1 MAMPAI
7 DFCKFHGFGNDYIVI
22 EGSVLPADTDIS
34 ALARAMC
41 VRNTGVGSD
50 GIALIGNSEDAD
62 FMCRIIN
69 PDGSEAG
76 FSGNGTRCAVA
87 YLYFKG
93 LWEEGS
99 LRLETLSGVKD
110 YTFIGRSGNSF
121 RFLAELGSPKF
132 SSADIPFLPDS
143 SGTEL
148 EEVIDHPVSAGVRN
162 LKVTLVNVGNPV
174 CAVFVDDFDFNWRR
188 VGKKLEG
195 HPQFPERTNVVFVKV
210 TDRERIEIRIWERGA
225 GETASSGTCS
235 IAAAVVSAHTGQTE
249 RKVSVEAPGGTTEAV
264 WREDGEMLIEGTA
277 ELAFCGKYE
286 MSNRDEGD

>member
-1 MAMPAI
+1 MPAF

-22 EGSVLPADTDIS
+22 ESETLPADTDIS
-34 ALARAMC
+34 GLARAMC
-41 VRNTGVGSD
+41 ERNTGVGSD
-50 GIALIGNSEDAD
+50 GIALIERSEKAD
-62 FMCRIIN
+62 FLCRIIN

-87 YLYFKG
+87 YLYFRGK
-93 LWEEGS
+93 WEDEK

-110 YTFIGRSGNSF
+110 YTFLGRSGNSF
-121 RFLAELGSPKF
+121 RFLAELGSPRF
-132 SSADIPFLPDS
+132 ASRDIPFLPDS
-143 SGTEL
+143 SGTKL

-188 VGKKLEG
+188 VGRKLES

-210 TDRERIEIRIWERGA
+210 GDRERIEIRIWERGA
-225 GETASSGTCS
+225 GETSSSGTCS
-235 IAAAVVSAHTGQTE
+235 IAAAVVSAHTGKTE
-249 RKVSVEAPGGTTEAV
+249 RRVSVEAPGGTTEAV

-277 ELAFCGKYE
+277 ELAFCGTYE
-286 MSNRDEGD
+286 FLYRDEGE